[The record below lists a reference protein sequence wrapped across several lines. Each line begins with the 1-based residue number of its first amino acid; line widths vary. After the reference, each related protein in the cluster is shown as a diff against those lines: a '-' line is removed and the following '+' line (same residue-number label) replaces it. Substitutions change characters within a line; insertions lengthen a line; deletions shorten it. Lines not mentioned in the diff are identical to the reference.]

1 VVYRTFIVFI
11 SVLFLLLGYILP
23 IYFFMNNPKDNVHAS
38 FLISLFFICLSL
50 AIWWYKEAKKD
61 WVYTE
66 LTKRNT
72 KEYSNWKQLLS
83 LLLFFSS
90 ITINTY
96 ILFLISQKISFNF
109 STKGEM
115 LSAWAA
121 LATLAV
127 VLVTAFYLVAI
138 HGTWTE
144 ARNLLGKLEN
154 WNEEKELENQ
164 LWKSKMA
171 SLNQVMQNDHDS
183 MGVLAKLL
191 HELSMTTYQI
201 HPYVAN
207 HNQEEL
213 HRNLNKKIYYFV
225 TAIKLLKDV
234 RNIKKSRDYT
244 SGIIGSLDMTLRA
257 IDTIDRKNLDAG
269 EYKASDPATVRENI
283 KLLPKFYYE
292 SLYEYLLEARRI
304 IKEDITEKELNV
316 LDDLKRYIKTNHL

>member
-1 VVYRTFIVFI
+1 
-11 SVLFLLLGYILP
+11 
-23 IYFFMNNPKDNVHAS
+23 MNNPKDNVHAS